1 MVVLVSTYKSL
12 LHLKHKQLLPAPEL
26 VLLIP
31 AFVIAA
37 GGGVVAAAVV
47 WTNEA
52 RVAATD
58 VCQRHQ

>member
-31 AFVIAA
+31 TFVIAA
-37 GGGVVAAAVV
+37 GGVVVFAVV

-52 RVAATD
+52 RLAATD
-58 VCQRHQ
+58 V